1 MLEGKELEG
10 KIGDV
15 GSYYIDVDATGKVEI
30 ALQVEKAF
38 EGGKASSLTKV
49 EANLL
54 DICEAAAKK
63 TDAVWDDNAIKTIKA
78 VLNLA

>member
-15 GSYYIDVDATGKVEI
+15 GSYYIDVDASGKFEI
-30 ALQVEKAF
+30 AVEVAKEF

-63 TDAVWDDNAIKTIKA
+63 TSATWDDNAISTIKA
-78 VLNLA
+78 VLKLA